1 MIEGCMCS
9 LWSKQV
15 PTTRHG
21 PEAYIHRSSGFGHV
35 TGWSM
40 HPDSL
45 WVFQQS
51 GHMDNADTIAVGL
64 GDLMFPSALLTKHS
78 ALRR

>member
-1 MIEGCMCS
+1 
-9 LWSKQV
+9 
-15 PTTRHG
+15 
-21 PEAYIHRSSGFGHV
+21 
-35 TGWSM
+35 M